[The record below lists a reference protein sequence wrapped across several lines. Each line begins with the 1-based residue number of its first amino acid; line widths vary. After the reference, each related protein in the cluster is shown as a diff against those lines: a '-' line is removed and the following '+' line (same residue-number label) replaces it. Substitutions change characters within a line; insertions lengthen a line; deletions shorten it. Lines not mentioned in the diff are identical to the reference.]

1 MNWLGKRMTR
11 AELSN
16 IASSI
21 RRERKSGSLRQF
33 SPEAFAQL
41 AWPWVVA
48 ICWEDSNDS
57 WFAAQ
62 IGLEYDAYRKVWVE
76 AQPILTAKEHLV
88 NMLVQHALS
97 PIQAEEI
104 TTSVLDTSTTDWK
117 IWNSPSDKQLPEFYA
132 EWWLVARQAALEW
145 IDKCIPGAWFRPMFV
160 KDEQC

>member
-1 MNWLGKRMTR
+1 MTR

-48 ICWEDSNDS
+48 LCWDNGDDS
-57 WFAAQ
+57 WFATQ
-62 IGLEYDAYRKVWVE
+62 LGLEFDTFKKVWVE
-76 AQPILTAKEHLV
+76 APPVLTAREYLV

-104 TTSVLDTSTTDWK
+104 ITTVLDAPTTDWK
-117 IWNSPSDKQLPEFYA
+117 IWNSPSDQQSPEFYIK
-132 EWWLVARQAALEW
+132 WWLVAKQAALKW
-145 IDKCIPGAWFRPMFV
+145 IDECIPDAWFRPMFL
-160 KDEQC
+160 KDD